1 MSLFSRK
8 VSHALPAPNVLLKGA
23 PEKDEIRSI
32 DIPEP
37 NPIVDVL
44 MLDPWTLVP
53 MNETSSEHQDGH
65 LTFDA
70 LALASESSG
79 PRLCSRPRTSS
90 LAEAVRRW
98 VVNYLRFDVCLGHPA
113 TATPS
118 APERMQS
125 AADGRSTWSLKIL
138 RAISSLDTKNWE
150 FKEKEKRWTLN
161 SMLSPLGGACRSCK
175 NLFEWDW

>member
-1 MSLFSRK
+1 
-8 VSHALPAPNVLLKGA
+8 
-23 PEKDEIRSI
+23 
-32 DIPEP
+32 
-37 NPIVDVL
+37 
-44 MLDPWTLVP
+44 

-65 LTFDA
+65 LTLDA

-125 AADGRSTWSLKIL
+125 AADGRST
-138 RAISSLDTKNWE
+138 
-150 FKEKEKRWTLN
+150 
-161 SMLSPLGGACRSCK
+161 
-175 NLFEWDW
+175 